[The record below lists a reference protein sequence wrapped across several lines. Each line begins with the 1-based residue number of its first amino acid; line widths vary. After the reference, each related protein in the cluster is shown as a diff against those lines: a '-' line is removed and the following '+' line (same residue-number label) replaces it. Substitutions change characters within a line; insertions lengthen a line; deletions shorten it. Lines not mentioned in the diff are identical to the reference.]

1 MDIDWFYIASL
12 IFFLIQ
18 KKRRDGLFTALL
30 KTQTLSTDLPPTKR
44 KLTSFPDSHRETLQ
58 NVTQKLEF
66 TQGRGLGST
75 LLWIKNRKEWKYL
88 AITIHKQFTSML
100 NGKKKK
106 KSPDNTIHKEDTK
119 NELSA
124 IT

>member
-1 MDIDWFYIASL
+1 MN
-12 IFFLIQ
+12 
-18 KKRRDGLFTALL
+18 GLFTALL
-30 KTQTLSTDLPPTKR
+30 KTQTLPRDLLPTKR

-66 TQGRGLGST
+66 TQGRGLGSK

-100 NGKKKK
+100 NENKQTNKP
-106 KSPDNTIHKEDTK
+106 PDNTIHKEDTK